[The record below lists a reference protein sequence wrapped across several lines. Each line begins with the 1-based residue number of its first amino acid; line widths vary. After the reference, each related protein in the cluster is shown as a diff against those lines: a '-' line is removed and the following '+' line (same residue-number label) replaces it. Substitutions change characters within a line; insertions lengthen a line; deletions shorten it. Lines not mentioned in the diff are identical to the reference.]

1 MRLIE
6 PKVERL
12 VQKPG
17 IEGMYEIIDIV
28 AGTSHGRSKPHKDP
42 KKFVEKLISMGHLS
56 PLESGTVYLLA
67 SADQIKDHFFDDFK
81 FIDSPYA
88 EVRYKDGD
96 DFYCYITTNYR
107 VLVENEC
114 MYALKYW
121 CEPTEFHKKRSC
133 FKFTLSRGIAD
144 EFVRHRS
151 LSPVMKSTRYNKD
164 FDIVL
169 PRWLANKHEGE
180 FVEDLETALNKLD
193 WRTFTYVDGRWWISM
208 VGAAAGYKDLLDTGL
223 TPQEARGVMPLDIAT
238 ELTLCG
244 FDDVKGKGW
253 ENFLKQ
259 RCDKAAHPDAR
270 YLAEQVKEMLNQKN

>member
-42 KKFVEKLISMGHLS
+42 KKFVEKLISMEHLS
-56 PLESGTVYLLA
+56 PLESGTVTLV
-67 SADQIKDHFFDDFK
+67 IDDDYEFED
-81 FIDSPYA
+81 FIDYTNEFSPWVIYTSQ
-88 EVRYKDGD
+88 EDSNYV
-96 DFYCYITTNYR
+96 TTNYR
-107 VLVENEC
+107 VIVETGTQN
-114 MYALKYW
+114 YLQYW
-121 CEPTEFHKKRSC
+121 SDQTDMHIQRSC

-144 EFVRHRS
+144 EFARHRS

-169 PRWLANKHEGE
+169 PRWLANKHEGMS
-180 FVEDLETALNKLD
+180 VEDLETALNKLD
-193 WRTFTYVDGRWWISM
+193 WINLTYVDRHWWISM
-208 VGAAAGYKDLLDTGL
+208 VGAENNYKDLLDTGL

-244 FDDVKGKGW
+244 FDDVRGKGW
-253 ENFLKQ
+253 ESFLKQ

-270 YLAEQVKEMLNQKN
+270 YLAKQVKEMLNQKN